1 MFRSKF
7 IVPVMFLLGLFSTS
21 CEKKGSSGSDVFSI
35 VGDTIDA
42 NGAVDVN
49 TLPALLDGYD
59 SFECKLRGEI
69 NAVCQTKGCWMTMPI
84 SEDEDLLVRF
94 KDYGF
99 FVPKNSSGH
108 NGVIEGIA
116 YVDTID
122 VAERKHL
129 AQDEGLSEEE
139 IAAIDQPEIKYT
151 FMARGVI
158 IE

>member
-1 MFRSKF
+1 MRKLKF
-7 IVPVMFLLGLFSTS
+7 LVPAMFLMGLFTTS
-21 CEKKGSSGSDVFSI
+21 CDQTSSGDSDTFSA
-35 VGDTIDA
+35 VGDSISA
-42 NGAVDVN
+42 EGAVDVN

-59 SFECKLRGEI
+59 SVACKLRGEI

-116 YVDTID
+116 FVDTID
-122 VAERKHL
+122 VAERRHL
-129 AQDEGLSEEE
+129 AHDEGLSEEK